1 VLEYE
6 RNMEKIL
13 DDQENA
19 TVVTNPHERF
29 RTFWRKVAYRWQ
41 VVWAKL
47 TGKGGK
53 ARSGR

>member
-1 VLEYE
+1 MLEYE

-29 RTFWRKVAYRWQ
+29 RTFWRKLTYRWQ

-47 TGKGGK
+47 TGKGRK
-53 ARSGR
+53 VRSER